1 MDTKADYEI
10 LHKMGY
16 TNKAIRKI
24 IKKQVLTFFCIPF
37 TFGLIDCIFA
47 TVIYKTGLMQ
57 NLLGNSLLLYV
68 PTMIAIALTALIYL
82 FYYWLTVHSC
92 CKIVSGERKE

>member
-1 MDTKADYEI
+1 MDTRADYEI

-16 TNKAIRKI
+16 TDRILKKI
-24 IKKQVLTFFCIPF
+24 IQNQVFTFFCIPF
-37 TFGLIDCIFA
+37 GFGLIDCIFA
-47 TVIYKTGLMQ
+47 TIVYKAGLMQ
-57 NLLGNSLLLYV
+57 NLLGNSLTQYV

-92 CKIVSGERKE
+92 CKIVREL